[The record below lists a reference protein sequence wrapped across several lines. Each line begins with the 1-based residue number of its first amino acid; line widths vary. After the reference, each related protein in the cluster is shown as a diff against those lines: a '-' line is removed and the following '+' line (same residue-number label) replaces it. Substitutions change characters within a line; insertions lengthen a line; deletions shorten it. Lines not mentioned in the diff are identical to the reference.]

1 MSIISFLIKVVFIQS
16 TLYFFNFSKKILV
29 FTGLWIP
36 TFVLLGFLTIITFS
50 NSLGWNA
57 DNPIFNTIFVIC
69 LSVSFIPALYIFC
82 QNVIHIVKNKN
93 INCDNQQK
101 ER

>member
-16 TLYFFNFSKKILV
+16 TLYFLNLLKKFLI
-29 FTGLWIP
+29 FTGFWIP
-36 TFVLLGFLTIITFS
+36 TFVAFGFLAIITFS

-57 DNPIFNTIFVIC
+57 DNPIFNTIIVIC

-93 INCDNQQK
+93 INCDNKQK